1 MSSTLAAVSAVLLGA
16 GWLLLR
22 TRRGDL
28 IRRHPLPVAV
38 ALAVMVALNPLSY
51 IIGTGITYP
60 ATGMLLVIVGVGGL
74 LYDRFWAAGIIIALN
89 LGWVLCAAGY
99 GLPVPAAVF
108 AAQLF
113 KANALAIV
121 LAVIRART
129 VRRLE
134 QTRRDIHRLAVTDPL
149 TGLANQRGLLAAAG
163 TALSRRPPV
172 ELCVVYLDI
181 DGLKD
186 VNDRYGH
193 DAGDQL
199 IRSVATVLRGV
210 FRPQD
215 TIARIGGD
223 EFAVLLIG
231 ADPRLTQQLL
241 TSVHQDLHQ
250 AGISVSAGT
259 AETTPDSFDAEL
271 ADLLDQA
278 DPTCT
283 PRKPPGKTVHA
294 ECTRATGNSAGP
306 GYRRNAPGYSHH
318 RNFRP
323 PRSGTHRKP
332 TQHSRPGDIPAA
344 ARFPGRMG
352 RVTGPG
358 RDVDPSRGSS
368 TTFVDGRGGHG
379 RHTMG
384 GAAKSGLAEDPVH
397 LGGAHGTSPFSH
409 PAAVGF
415 RRPRRRSHA
424 FPCTLRN
431 TRVGLSHRP
440 LLSVVI
446 SSHPAL
452 AQDRLSRRL
461 ARRTRHGHRLGNR

>member
-1 MSSTLAAVSAVLLGA
+1 VISDAISPFCGIGSLMFALVAAEQFMVDTTPGSWVSSTLAAVSAVLLGA

-22 TRRGDL
+22 TRHGDL
-28 IRRHPLPVAV
+28 IRRRPLPVAV
-38 ALAVMVALNPLSY
+38 ALSVMVALNPLSY

-74 LYDRFWAAGIIIALN
+74 LHDRSWAAGIIIALN

-172 ELCVVYLDI
+172 ELSVVYLDI
-181 DGLKD
+181 DDLKD

-199 IRSVATVLRGV
+199 IRSVATVLRGG

-231 ADPRLTQQLL
+231 ADHRLTQQLL

-259 AETTPDSFDAEL
+259 AETDPDSFDAEL
-271 ADLLDQA
+271 ADLLNQA
-278 DPTCT
+278 DHDMYTEKT
-283 PRKPPGKTVHA
+283 ARKK
-294 ECTRATGNSAGP
+294 RATGIARAPATAPAPDP
-306 GYRRNAPGYSHH
+306 GGHH
-318 RNFRP
+318 RIPRP
-323 PRSGTHRKP
+323 TEHSSAALPP
-332 TQHSRPGDIPAA
+332 TQEPALTAARPVPDPARLGDIPAG
-344 ARFPGRMG
+344 ARVPGRN
-352 RVTGPG
+352 
-358 RDVDPSRGSS
+358 
-368 TTFVDGRGGHG
+368 GG
-379 RHTMG
+379 
-384 GAAKSGLAEDPVH
+384 D
-397 LGGAHGTSPFSH
+397 
-409 PAAVGF
+409 
-415 RRPRRRSHA
+415 
-424 FPCTLRN
+424 
-431 TRVGLSHRP
+431 
-440 LLSVVI
+440 
-446 SSHPAL
+446 
-452 AQDRLSRRL
+452 
-461 ARRTRHGHRLGNR
+461 